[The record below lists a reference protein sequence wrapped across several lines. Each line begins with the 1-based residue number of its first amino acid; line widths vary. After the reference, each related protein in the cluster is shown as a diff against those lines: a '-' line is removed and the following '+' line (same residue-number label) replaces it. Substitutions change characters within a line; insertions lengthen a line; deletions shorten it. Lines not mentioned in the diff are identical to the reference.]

1 VTTEP
6 VWKPLVEA
14 IDAAFEGDL
23 DRCENALL
31 EALSRLRKRKQ
42 QQRTRR
48 AD

>member
-1 VTTEP
+1 MTQPIWE
-6 VWKPLVEA
+6 PLVEA

-42 QQRTRR
+42 QKRTQQ